1 MYVFCVC
8 ISIELLGVLWKIRA
22 EPKQTAPVGVRAL
35 LCPPVASIT
44 VAREKWREIW
54 GGGVRIVRTCWCP
67 PDDRRSGPDSTP
79 SKPGPT

>member
-1 MYVFCVC
+1 MREFYAC

-44 VAREKWREIW
+44 VVRETWREI
-54 GGGVRIVRTCWCP
+54 
-67 PDDRRSGPDSTP
+67 
-79 SKPGPT
+79 